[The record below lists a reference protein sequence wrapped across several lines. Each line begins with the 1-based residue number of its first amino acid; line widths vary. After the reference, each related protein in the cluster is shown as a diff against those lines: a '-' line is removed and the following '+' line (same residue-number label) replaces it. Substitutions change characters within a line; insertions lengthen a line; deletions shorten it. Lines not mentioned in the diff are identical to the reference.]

1 MGAGVLWGG
10 RPVCTRAPA
19 VPSTCHREAH
29 EPSPRRAAGSSWPQ
43 AGPGQ
48 RALSAAC
55 FTLSG
60 QLTLWEHRSPLP
72 CGPPGPTWTWSS
84 WSRSLRVSHGTP
96 PGSEQGQPGGPLGLR
111 EEGKAVAVAACTPD
125 PDGGPGPAPTPP
137 SSRSPS
143 PLSAWRSP
151 SHQGKLG
158 MLLAQEAFGGPRELP
173 QRSPGLGPESG
184 HFWTQGSPTEAAMP
198 FVLAPDSHLRSAA
211 GRSPPRI
218 STFNPQLTS
227 RPPWARAFHCAE
239 TEESLRHRGEGN
251 RVCEAPPAAR
261 QKSPKQKTFLPSERS
276 AREPTSGFNLQA
288 LGLSYH
294 VGALLG
300 GDGPGGARAHGAHR
314 AKPRIMLGEGP
325 RWVRVPADGG
335 EGAEQPASRPSLG
348 NPFPL
353 WGLET
358 LESPC
363 ASREQTR
370 SAPAP
375 RSLSRDAGIPRPTAA
390 HRGPCHLPDHAPD
403 S

>member
-1 MGAGVLWGG
+1 MGHLPAPSRASQAGLWACGRRARPLPWLPAPQTPMGGLVRLPRPPPPGRQAPSPPGGVL
-10 RPVCTRAPA
+10 VTRENSAC
-19 VPSTCHREAH
+19 S
-29 EPSPRRAAGSSWPQ
+29 SPRRP
-43 AGPGQ
+43 
-48 RALSAAC
+48 
-55 FTLSG
+55 SG
-60 QLTLWEHRSPLP
+60 
-72 CGPPGPTWTWSS
+72 
-84 WSRSLRVSHGTP
+84 
-96 PGSEQGQPGGPLGLR
+96 
-111 EEGKAVAVAACTPD
+111 
-125 PDGGPGPAPTPP
+125 APE
-137 SSRSPS
+137 SSRK
-143 PLSAWRSP
+143 
-151 SHQGKLG
+151 G
-158 MLLAQEAFGGPRELP
+158 LP
-173 QRSPGLGPESG
+173 ALV
-184 HFWTQGSPTEAAMP
+184 QGSPTEAAMP

-239 TEESLRHRGEGN
+239 TEESLRHRGEGD
-251 RVCEAPPAAR
+251 RVCEAPPVAR

-276 AREPTSGFNLQA
+276 AREPTSGFNLRA

-294 VGALLG
+294 VGA
-300 GDGPGGARAHGAHR
+300 HR
-314 AKPRIMLGEGP
+314 AKPRITLGEGP

>member
-1 MGAGVLWGG
+1 MGHLPAPSRASQAGLWACGRRARPLPWLPAPQTPMGGLVRLPRPPPPGRQAPSPPGGVL
-10 RPVCTRAPA
+10 VTRENSAC
-19 VPSTCHREAH
+19 S
-29 EPSPRRAAGSSWPQ
+29 SPRRPSGAPESSRKGLPALVPSRATSGPRGPPQ
-43 AGPGQ
+43 RPPCLLFLPPTPTFGQ
-48 RALSAAC
+48 R
-55 FTLSG
+55 
-60 QLTLWEHRSPLP
+60 
-72 CGPPGPTWTWSS
+72 
-84 WSRSLRVSHGTP
+84 
-96 PGSEQGQPGGPLGLR
+96 
-111 EEGKAVAVAACTPD
+111 
-125 PDGGPGPAPTPP
+125 PA
-137 SSRSPS
+137 
-143 PLSAWRSP
+143 
-151 SHQGKLG
+151 
-158 MLLAQEAFGGPRELP
+158 
-173 QRSPGLGPESG
+173 G
-184 HFWTQGSPTEAAMP
+184 H
-198 FVLAPDSHLRSAA
+198 
-211 GRSPPRI
+211 

-239 TEESLRHRGEGN
+239 TEESLRHRGEGG

-314 AKPRIMLGEGP
+314 AKPRITLGEGP